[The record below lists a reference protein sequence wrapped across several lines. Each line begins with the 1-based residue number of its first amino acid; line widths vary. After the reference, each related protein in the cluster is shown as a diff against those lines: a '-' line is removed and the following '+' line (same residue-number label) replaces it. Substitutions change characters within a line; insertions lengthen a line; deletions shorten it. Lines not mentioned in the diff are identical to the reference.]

1 MNIQLAKTL
10 VFVPTLPDIEEAN
23 EKEEEDTVTEDR
35 PSKATVEGDHK
46 TDIER
51 QDTVVEHHE
60 ETEAQEVN
68 TEQESMWLKCKK
80 AFNWDDFFYS
90 LILGLIPTAWD
101 VISDCLFG
109 AALEQSGN
117 IITAGFCYFLI
128 CLPGLFFFFEFLL
141 HNMKQ
146 TFSITQNIFVFL
158 ILV

>member
-90 LILGLIPTAWD
+90 LIFGLIPTAWD
-101 VISDCLFG
+101 VISFWSCFG
-109 AALEQSGN
+109 AVWKHHYCRILLLSHMFAW
-117 IITAGFCYFLI
+117 T
-128 CLPGLFFFFEFLL
+128 FFPF
-141 HNMKQ
+141 
-146 TFSITQNIFVFL
+146 
-158 ILV
+158 